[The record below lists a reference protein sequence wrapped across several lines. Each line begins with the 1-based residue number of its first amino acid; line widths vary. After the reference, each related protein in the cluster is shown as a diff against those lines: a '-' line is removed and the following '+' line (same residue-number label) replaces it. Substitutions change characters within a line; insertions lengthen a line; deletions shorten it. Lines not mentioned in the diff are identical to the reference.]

1 MQDISTAHA
10 LDRAQMERKLKALT
24 EEISVDLAQLEASQ
38 SKQLLS
44 SFVSELFFSV
54 AEQCRKKERRQK
66 QAEGIAKAK
75 AKGVRFGP
83 AARPLPESFSE
94 CYRAWQDGTMTVVE
108 AAAVCGISR
117 NAFYRGAARMKENED
132 RFA

>member
-1 MQDISTAHA
+1 MAAVDIQA
-10 LDRAQMERKLKALT
+10 ELKEKT
-24 EEISVDLAQLEASQ
+24 EEIISLFAEADMESSQ
-38 SKQLLS
+38 EMLTQ
-44 SFVSELFFSV
+44 FVSDLFY
-54 AEQCRKKERRQK
+54 AMAQKRQREERRQK

-108 AAAVCGISR
+108 AAAVCGIAR

>member
-75 AKGVRFGP
+75 AKG
-83 AARPLPESFSE
+83 ARPLPESFSE

-117 NAFYRGAARMKENED
+117 NAFYRGAARMKETED

>member
-1 MQDISTAHA
+1 MPAIFSEKDIQSQ
-10 LDRAQMERKLKALT
+10 LR
-24 EEISVDLAQLEASQ
+24 DLAQEIASDIVAADLPHSQ
-38 SKQLLS
+38 ELLGT
-44 SFVSELFFSV
+44 FVSALALAV
-54 AEQCRKKERRQK
+54 ADQTRRAERRQK

-117 NAFYRGAARMKENED
+117 NAFYRGAARMKETED

>member
-1 MQDISTAHA
+1 MQDISTAQA

-54 AEQCRKKERRQK
+54 AEQ
-66 QAEGIAKAK
+66 
-75 AKGVRFGP
+75 
-83 AARPLPESFSE
+83 
-94 CYRAWQDGTMTVVE
+94 
-108 AAAVCGISR
+108 
-117 NAFYRGAARMKENED
+117 
-132 RFA
+132 